1 MMKCE
6 QGSLSD
12 CGKDLCCWSCEERE
26 ACPDA
31 CNSFKSAHE
40 AAVNCVDVVTEENAL
55 ATFNSRAV
63 SVIQAMVD
71 LLKQKKELEEKEEAV
86 RQQLTA
92 AMEMHG
98 ITCFENDSLKVT
110 FKKASVRSG
119 VDTKALKENFPEV
132 YKACKKDTPV
142 KASISISLKK

>member
-6 QGSLSD
+6 QGSTSI
-12 CGKDLCCWSCEERE
+12 CGKNLCCWSCEERE
-26 ACPDA
+26 NCQYG
-31 CNSFKSAHE
+31 CTLFNSDHE
-40 AAVNCVDVVTEENAL
+40 AMVNCPEVITEENAL
-55 ATFNSRAV
+55 ATFNTRAV
-63 SVIQAMVD
+63 SIIQAMVD